1 MEEQCIL
8 EEEERTP
15 PAWYEV
21 FAFRILN
28 GVMVAVLCKLNLDY
42 ILSCSMSTTMLQVMF
57 FLAATVKLQ
66 EDDNACLWIPTFL
79 VPAFLSTIVA
89 VICVCLFVFACV
101 CLCLFFVGYL
111 SSPYFFPCYTIYT
124 ISLSSHSLSLIYAP
138 ICAAKCFYFYQCCL
152 SLIVVLLLLL
162 QCMWCLHIYN
172 SCLVLLQGFDLAE
185 VNSQL

>member
-8 EEEERTP
+8 EEEERVA

-28 GVMVAVLCKLNLDY
+28 GVMVLCS
-42 ILSCSMSTTMLQVMF
+42 LSCFISGFPNALQKVMF

-89 VICVCLFVFACV
+89 VYFVMVFVFD
-101 CLCLFFVGYL
+101 FVNVIVFAWML
-111 SSPYFFPCYTIYT
+111 SSTLNL
-124 ISLSSHSLSLIYAP
+124 SLSWSIKHLYIYKRKVY
-138 ICAAKCFYFYQCCL
+138 ILY
-152 SLIVVLLLLL
+152 
-162 QCMWCLHIYN
+162 
-172 SCLVLLQGFDLAE
+172 
-185 VNSQL
+185 

>member
-8 EEEERTP
+8 EEEERVA

-28 GVMVAVLCKLNLDY
+28 GVMVLCS
-42 ILSCSMSTTMLQVMF
+42 LSCFISGFPNALQKVMF

-89 VICVCLFVFACV
+89 VYFVMVFVFD
-101 CLCLFFVGYL
+101 FVNVIVFAWML
-111 SSPYFFPCYTIYT
+111 SSTLNL
-124 ISLSSHSLSLIYAP
+124 SLSWSIKHL
-138 ICAAKCFYFYQCCL
+138 
-152 SLIVVLLLLL
+152 
-162 QCMWCLHIYN
+162 
-172 SCLVLLQGFDLAE
+172 
-185 VNSQL
+185 